1 MPKEWAARVE
11 SKFSV
16 AKSRGTFLV
25 MFFDSMANYI
35 MQKRIGCFGGIK
47 RCE

>member
-16 AKSRGTFLV
+16 VKLGTFLV
-25 MFFDSMANYI
+25 LFSGGMANYI